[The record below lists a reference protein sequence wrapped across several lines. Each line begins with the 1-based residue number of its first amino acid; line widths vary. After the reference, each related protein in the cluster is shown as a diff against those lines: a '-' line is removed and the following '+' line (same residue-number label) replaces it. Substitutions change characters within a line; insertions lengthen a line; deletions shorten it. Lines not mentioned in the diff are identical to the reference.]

1 MDYYYLFFLD
11 LTTDL
16 KPFSMTPVQE
26 AISYRFQLEWNLM
39 WTHPTQTARQR
50 QSNSGPM
57 TKRRISHPHTY
68 KTPWFWR
75 NVSSA
80 VILIEI
86 PDPSPAG
93 MF

>member
-50 QSNSGPM
+50 RV
-57 TKRRISHPHTY
+57 TAAR
-68 KTPWFWR
+68 
-75 NVSSA
+75 
-80 VILIEI
+80 
-86 PDPSPAG
+86 
-93 MF
+93 